1 MLTIEGLEVSI
12 QSVKIL
18 RGVSLSVGSGQVAGL
33 IGRNGAGKTT
43 LLRTVMGLLP
53 WRRGSISFEGQSL
66 RSLPAH
72 ARTGLGIGYMPEDR
86 RLIPE
91 LSAEENVLLPAWAI
105 RLKDATRRLAWIYE
119 LMPEVESFADRKAV
133 LLSGGQQKLVAL
145 ARALMSGTK
154 MLLLDEPFEGVAPVL
169 ARRLADVVVQL
180 NRQGLSVILSKSDL
194 ADSKEMLDVVI
205 SIDRGAV
212 SDPEHR
218 QSPPSGAAGEPKQK
232 GVDTA

>member
-18 RGVSLSVGSGQVAGL
+18 RGVSLRVGTGQIAGL

-43 LLRTVMGLLP
+43 LLRAVMGLLP
-53 WRRGSISFEGQSL
+53 WRRGSISFEGRSL
-66 RSLPAH
+66 SGLPAH
-72 ARTGLGIGYMPEDR
+72 ARTRLGIGYMPEDR

-91 LSAEENVLLPAWAI
+91 LSAEENVLLPAWAVG
-105 RLKDATRRLAWIYE
+105 LKDATQRLAWIYE
-119 LMPEVESFADRKAV
+119 RMPEVQSFAGRKAV

-169 ARRLADVVVQL
+169 ARRLAEVVVQL
-180 NRQGLSVILSKSDL
+180 NRQGLSVIVSKSDL
-194 ADSKEMLDVVI
+194 ADSKEMLDVMI

-212 SDPEHR
+212 RHPE
-218 QSPPSGAAGEPKQK
+218 GE
-232 GVDTA
+232 GVNTA